1 MKLGDY
7 ITKTQ
12 VADST
17 DAMGAGYE
25 REHARLRDLL
35 YGEIPSE
42 RIAQLLARGREVARR
57 ELAATIDQLLSVH
70 GFGHMTGQE
79 RDALVEHTLDM
90 VLGLGPIEKMLK
102 DDEITE
108 IMVNGPDA
116 RWQGRR
122 RGTGGSRPHRGARRG
137 RGRPHTGYPEDAE
150 LPAPAHRHR
159 VCPHAAKKTEALLM
173 KLGDYITKTQV
184 ADSTDAM
191 GAGYEREHARLRDLL
206 YGEIPS
212 ERIAQL
218 LARGREVARRELAAT
233 IDQLLSVH
241 GFGHMTGQERDALVE
256 HTLDMVLGLG
266 PIEKMLKDD
275 EITEIMVNGPD
286 AIFFERRG
294 SVYRS
299 AERYDSEEQLRLVVD
314 RIVSPLGRRVDEQ
327 SPLVNARLPE
337 GHRVNVVIP
346 PLSIDGTSVTIRK
359 FRTQSFTL
367 DELVDMDALSPE
379 MERLLA
385 WAVRARKNIA
395 VSGGTGGGKTTL
407 LNALSRLIPHAER
420 IITIE
425 DSAELRFDQHP
436 HVIRLEARL
445 ANAEGRGAVTIRDL
459 VTNALRMR
467 PDRIIVGEC
476 RGAEALDMLQ
486 AMNTGHDGSM
496 TTLHANSPAE
506 AIPRLVMMVR
516 YGMDLPTQII
526 REQIASALDLIVQQD
541 RLAGGMRRI
550 TQIAMRNEGRRELD
564 AEEGG
569 ASQGGFVPIVSWN
582 RRNRH
587 YEWGLVPAWVYDL
600 PYMGIATQEE
610 VEQWVQSVQP
620 SCLGHS

>member
-1 MKLGDY
+1 
-7 ITKTQ
+7 
-12 VADST
+12 
-17 DAMGAGYE
+17 
-25 REHARLRDLL
+25 
-35 YGEIPSE
+35 
-42 RIAQLLARGREVARR
+42 
-57 ELAATIDQLLSVH
+57 
-70 GFGHMTGQE
+70 
-79 RDALVEHTLDM
+79 
-90 VLGLGPIEKMLK
+90 
-102 DDEITE
+102 
-108 IMVNGPDA
+108 
-116 RWQGRR
+116 
-122 RGTGGSRPHRGARRG
+122 
-137 RGRPHTGYPEDAE
+137 
-150 LPAPAHRHR
+150 
-159 VCPHAAKKTEALLM
+159 M

-550 TQIAMRNEGRRELD
+550 TQIAMRNEGKRGLD